1 LPSLHDIYCGRLLV
15 KRNIVELQTI
25 WESFQR
31 LHKSFEQ
38 GRVIGLIEDL
48 KNAGVI
54 NEGHVQKLKKASARH
69 QLLVQEKLFAKIV
82 LKHNHLTQDALR
94 ALVAEQKRNRFDK
107 GLGIMLMDR
116 AVISA
121 EQLQELQAEQA
132 INYAEKVSDSEE
144 GFQLLLSEL
153 VPPFSAE
160 QENKVLDALSLRPDR
175 KPKTEGLWT
184 HQEAAGAVAV
194 TPNGASSSAESKADP
209 ERALYESSDNAFSN
223 VSGRFPAF
231 IEESSLRPEDC
242 PIYGYEIIQVLG
254 KGAMGV
260 VYKARHIFTDRITAL
275 KVLPLRFAVDSQY
288 LERFKRE
295 AIACMRLQHENIV
308 RAYDFGGSEDYYY
321 LALEY
326 IDGQTLEDLINKQQM
341 IAERHAIKLIRDVAM
356 GLDFAWKEG
365 ILHRD
370 IKPENIMITNAG
382 QAKLCDFGIVK
393 LIDME
398 DQPAVTL
405 AGTTVGTPFYI
416 SPEQAKG
423 EEDLD
428 IRSDLYSLGITLFQM
443 LTGSVPFTG
452 KSQGAILV
460 RHILE
465 DVPDPR
471 TIKPDL
477 SPTAAELVGML
488 TRKKREE
495 RFQTPMQLVEKIDK
509 LSL

>member
-1 LPSLHDIYCGRLLV
+1 MPSLHDIYCGRLLV
-15 KRNIVELQTI
+15 KRNIVVLQTI

-31 LHKSFEQ
+31 LHKHFER
-38 GRVIGLIEDL
+38 GRVVGLIEDL

-54 NEGHVQKLKKASARH
+54 NEGHVQKLKKASVRH
-69 QLLVQEKLFAKIV
+69 QLLIQEKLFAKLV
-82 LKHNHLTQDALR
+82 LKHKHLSQESLR
-94 ALVAEQKRNRFDK
+94 TLVAEQKRNSFAK
-107 GLGIMLMDR
+107 GLGVMLVER
-116 AVISA
+116 SIINS

-132 INYAEKVSDSEE
+132 IQYAEKVSESEE
-144 GFQLLLSEL
+144 RFQLVLAELS
-153 VPPFSAE
+153 PPFSPE
-160 QENKVLDALSLRPDR
+160 QEVKVLDALGLTADR

-184 HQEAAGAVAV
+184 KKEAKAAQSPDWVSTSEEA
-194 TPNGASSSAESKADP
+194 KADP

-231 IEESSLRPEDC
+231 VEDNSLRPEDC
-242 PIYGYEIIQVLG
+242 PIYGYEILKVLG

-275 KVLPLRFAVDSQY
+275 KVLPLRLAVDSQY

-295 AIACMRLQHENIV
+295 AMACMRLQHDNIV

-326 IDGQTLEDLINKQQM
+326 IDGQTLEDLINKQKVIPEKQ
-341 IAERHAIKLIRDVAM
+341 AVKLIRDVAL

-370 IKPENIMITNAG
+370 IKPENIMITHEG

-393 LIDME
+393 LVDMD
-398 DQPAVTL
+398 DQLGVTL

-423 EEDLD
+423 EDDLD
-428 IRSDLYSLGITLFQM
+428 IRSDIYSLGITLFHL
-443 LTGSVPFTG
+443 LTGTVPFTG

-465 DVPDPR
+465 NVPDPR
-471 TIKPDL
+471 SFKADL
-477 SPTAAELVGML
+477 SPTVAELVGYM
-488 TRKKREE
+488 TRKKRGE
-495 RFQTPMQLVEKIDK
+495 RFQTPMQLVETIDK
-509 LSL
+509 LSWS